1 MGREVMNVM
10 RDPGTTTAEK
20 LGAASG
26 AWAVV
31 WLLVHYLI
39 LQGAAA
45 DPAAPA
51 ADYVRTLLAE
61 RMKWEWA
68 TALRVMAGIMIV
80 WFMGSLGGRLRMAEG
95 EPGRL
100 ASIGFGIGVIWGAVF
115 LFSAMFNSVAIVLAS
130 QYQLPEAARLVGI
143 LADQIVYILTPSL
156 VFALALAV
164 SCVALRFGGFPRAYA
179 YGTTGLTA
187 ALLALTI
194 VDWYG
199 PGNLGTLIMAL
210 SLAWLAVT
218 SFLVIPAYRPPD
230 IVRGARI

>member
-1 MGREVMNVM
+1 MGREVTKVT
-10 RDPGTTTAEK
+10 REPGTTIAEK

-26 AWAVV
+26 AWAAV

-39 LQGAAA
+39 LQGAVA
-45 DPAAPA
+45 DPGAPA

-61 RMKWEWA
+61 RMRWEWA

-100 ASIGFGIGVIWGAVF
+100 ASIGFGIGVIWGAIF
-115 LFSAMFNSVAIVLAS
+115 LFSAMFNSVGIVLAA

-143 LADQIVYILTPSL
+143 LADQIMYILTPSL
-156 VFALALAV
+156 VFTLTLAV
-164 SCVALRFGGFPRAYA
+164 SFVTLRFGGFPRAYA
-179 YGTTGLTA
+179 YGTTALTA
-187 ALLALTI
+187 GLLGLTI

-199 PGNLGTLIMAL
+199 PGNLGTLIMAA

-218 SFLVIPAYRPPD
+218 SFLLIPAYRPPD
-230 IVRGARI
+230 IVRGAR